1 MSEFSSV
8 LELAQAVAG
17 EANRIKS
24 GKAAELNAD
33 RVLSRVNETQRSP
46 AETGAGDR
54 GQRGGWRRPAARRPS
69 T

>member
-1 MSEFSSV
+1 MSAFSSV

-33 RVLSRVNETQRSP
+33 RVLRRVTETKGSRANNV
-46 AETGAGDR
+46 
-54 GQRGGWRRPAARRPS
+54 W
-69 T
+69 

>member
-33 RVLSRVNETQRSP
+33 RVLSRVDRDPASP
-46 AETGAGDR
+46 AETRAGDR
-54 GQRGGWRRPAARRPS
+54 GQATAGGDQRRGVR
-69 T
+69 

>member
-1 MSEFSSV
+1 MSEFPSV

-33 RVLSRVNETQRSP
+33 RVLKQSQRDPANP
-46 AETGAGDR
+46 AETRAGDR
-54 GQRGGWRRPAARRPS
+54 GQAAAGGDQRRGAH
-69 T
+69 